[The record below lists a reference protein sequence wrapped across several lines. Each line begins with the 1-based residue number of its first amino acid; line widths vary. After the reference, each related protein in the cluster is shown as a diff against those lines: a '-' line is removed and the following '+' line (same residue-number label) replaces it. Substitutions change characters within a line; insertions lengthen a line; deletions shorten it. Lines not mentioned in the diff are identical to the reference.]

1 MPAEEPPPPVADGG
15 TVAGVEEDVDE
26 LVVRSVLSDS
36 FALLCC
42 KLALVYLLLEADCK
56 ELVSAAAP
64 TATPESLFDDSTPP
78 PDRPVLAVLGS
89 AEDLLLPPLLLL
101 SLHMVKHRSHS
112 PLRSGMAEQPLV
124 VIVIRL

>member
-36 FALLCC
+36 FA
-42 KLALVYLLLEADCK
+42 LLLEADCK